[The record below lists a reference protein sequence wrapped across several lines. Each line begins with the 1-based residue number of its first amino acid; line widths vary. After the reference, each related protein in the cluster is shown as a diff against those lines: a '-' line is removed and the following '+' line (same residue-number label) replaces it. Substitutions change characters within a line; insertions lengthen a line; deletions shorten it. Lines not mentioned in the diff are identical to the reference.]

1 MANASHLR
9 VFLAGRVAI
18 EAKHRVIDEGRFPGR
33 QGRLLFA
40 YLVDAQGR
48 PVPRDE
54 LAEVLWEESP
64 PTTWEK
70 SLTVIASKVRSL
82 LADGGV
88 DGTTALTSAFGCY
101 RLELPEGTWVDVI
114 AAEDAAQQA
123 EDALSTTDLDR
134 AKAEGMLAASLV
146 ERPFLPGDDGAWV
159 AEKRRELADVRVR
172 ALSVL
177 ADGCLRSDD
186 PLEAVKWAEQLTV
199 LEPFRETGY
208 RRLMEAHV
216 AAGNRAEHSGS
227 TSGAGGSS
235 RMSSAPTL
243 HPRPRRSTAA
253 CSRRRRP
260 AAGAQPRPKRA
271 VLLERAPGS
280 VWALPPRW
288 CS

>member
-114 AAEDAAQQA
+114 AAEVAAQQA
-123 EDALSTTDLDR
+123 EDALHDR
-134 AKAEGMLAASLV
+134 PGQGEGRGNV
-146 ERPFLPGDDGAWV
+146 GRI
-159 AEKRRELADVRVR
+159 
-172 ALSVL
+172 
-177 ADGCLRSDD
+177 
-186 PLEAVKWAEQLTV
+186 
-199 LEPFRETGY
+199 TG
-208 RRLMEAHV
+208 
-216 AAGNRAEHSGS
+216 
-227 TSGAGGSS
+227 
-235 RMSSAPTL
+235 
-243 HPRPRRSTAA
+243 
-253 CSRRRRP
+253 
-260 AAGAQPRPKRA
+260 
-271 VLLERAPGS
+271 
-280 VWALPPRW
+280 
-288 CS
+288 